1 LKQRIVV
8 RAVWDGEARVWVASS
23 EDISGL
29 ALEAETIEAL
39 QRKIAPAIEDLIE
52 LNGLE
57 FDLREIPVEV
67 RSEAHLTVINPAHR
81 PLPWRGS
88 CVSLGRS

>member
-1 LKQRIVV
+1 LKHRIVV
-8 RAVWDGEARVWVASS
+8 RAVWDDEARVWVASS
-23 EDISGL
+23 EDVSGL
-29 ALEAETIEAL
+29 ALEAKTIEAL

-67 RSEAHLTVINPAHR
+67 RSEAHLTVINPAH
-81 PLPWRGS
+81 
-88 CVSLGRS
+88 

>member
-1 LKQRIVV
+1 MKHRIVV

-67 RSEAHLTVINPAHR
+67 RSEAHRTVINPAH
-81 PLPWRGS
+81 
-88 CVSLGRS
+88 

>member
-1 LKQRIVV
+1 MKHRIVV
-8 RAVWDGEARVWVASS
+8 RAVWDDEARVWVASS
-23 EDISGL
+23 EDVSGL
-29 ALEAETIEAL
+29 ALEAKTIEAL

-67 RSEAHLTVINPAHR
+67 RSEAHLTVINPAH
-81 PLPWRGS
+81 
-88 CVSLGRS
+88 